1 MSFDVQAVRA
11 QFPILDQEVWGRP
24 LVYLDN
30 AATTHKPLAVIE
42 AVDAYYRR
50 DNSNVH
56 RGVHVLSQRA
66 TEAYEAGREAVRAY
80 LNAPEAR
87 EVVFTRGTTEAINLV
102 ASSWGGENLK
112 PGDEIV
118 LTQMEHHSNIVPWQ
132 LVARQTGARIRVA
145 RVDERGVLDLDH
157 WASLF
162 GSRTR
167 IAAAVHVSNA
177 LGTVNPVAEMVR
189 IAHDHGVPVLLDGAQ
204 AVPHGPVDVQAI
216 GCDFYALSGHKAYG
230 PTGIGALWGR
240 HELLD
245 AMQPYQGGGEMILSV
260 SFDKTVYARVPTRF
274 EAGTPHI
281 AGGVGLGVA
290 LRWLQDLGPE
300 RVAAYEAELLAYA
313 TRQLES
319 IDRVRIVGQAP
330 HKQAVLSFVID
341 DIHPHDVGTILDR
354 EGVAV
359 RTGHHCAQPVLECL
373 GLNAT
378 TRASFAAYNTHEDV
392 DRLVAGIHRVIE
404 VLG

>member
-11 QFPILDQEVWGRP
+11 QFPILDQEVWGRS

-30 AATTHKPLAVIE
+30 AATTHKPLAVLE
-42 AVDAYYRR
+42 AVDAYYRH

-56 RGVHVLSQRA
+56 RGVHALSQRA
-66 TEAYEAGREAVRAY
+66 TEAYEAGRDAVRAY
-80 LNAPEAR
+80 LNAPASR
-87 EVVFTRGTTEAINLV
+87 EIVFTRGTTEAINLV
-102 ASSWGGENLK
+102 ASSWGGDHVG
-112 PGDEIV
+112 PDDEIL
-118 LTQMEHHSNIVPWQ
+118 LTAMEHHSNIVPWQ
-132 LVARQTGARIRVA
+132 LLAGRTGARLRVA

-157 WASLF
+157 WASLV
-162 GSRTR
+162 GPRTR

-177 LGTVNPVAEMVR
+177 LGTVNPIREMVR
-189 IAHDHGVPVLLDGAQ
+189 IAHDRGVPVLVDGAQ
-204 AVPHGPVDVQAI
+204 AVPHGLVDVQDL

-245 AMQPYQGGGEMILSV
+245 AMKPYQGGGEMILSV
-260 SFDKTVYARVPTRF
+260 TFEETVYARVPTRF

-281 AGGVGLGVA
+281 AGGVGLGAA
-290 LRWLQDLGPE
+290 LRWLSALGPD
-300 RVAAYEAELLAYA
+300 RVAAHEADLLAYA
-313 TRQLES
+313 TRQLQG
-319 IDRVRIVGQAP
+319 IDRVRIVGEAP
-330 HKQAVLSFVID
+330 HKAAVLSFVID
-341 DIHPHDVGTILDR
+341 GIHPHDVGTILDR

-359 RTGHHCAQPVLECL
+359 RTGHHCAQPVLECM

-378 TRASFAAYNTHEDV
+378 TRASFAAYNTRDDV

>member
-1 MSFDVQAVRA
+1 VSFDVQAVRA
-11 QFPILDQEVWGRP
+11 QFPILDQEVWGRS

-30 AATTHKPLAVIE
+30 AATTHKPLAVLE
-42 AVDAYYRR
+42 AVDAYYRH

-56 RGVHVLSQRA
+56 RGVHALSQRA
-66 TEAYEAGREAVRAY
+66 TEAYEAGRDAVRAY
-80 LNAPEAR
+80 LNAPASR
-87 EVVFTRGTTEAINLV
+87 EIVFTRGTTEAINLV
-102 ASSWGGENLK
+102 ASSWGGDHVG
-112 PGDEIV
+112 PDDEIL
-118 LTQMEHHSNIVPWQ
+118 LTAMEHHSNIVPWQ
-132 LVARQTGARIRVA
+132 LLAGRTGARLRVA

-157 WASLF
+157 WASLV
-162 GSRTR
+162 GPRTR

-177 LGTVNPVAEMVR
+177 LGTVNPIREMVR
-189 IAHDHGVPVLLDGAQ
+189 IAHDRGVPVLVDGAQ
-204 AVPHGPVDVQAI
+204 AVPHGLVDVQDL

-245 AMQPYQGGGEMILSV
+245 AMKPYQGGGEMILSV
-260 SFDKTVYARVPTRF
+260 TFEETVYARVPTRF

-281 AGGVGLGVA
+281 AGGVGLGAA
-290 LRWLQDLGPE
+290 LRWLSALGPD
-300 RVAAYEAELLAYA
+300 RVAAHEADLLAYA
-313 TRQLES
+313 TRQLQG
-319 IDRVRIVGQAP
+319 IDRVRIVGEAP
-330 HKQAVLSFVID
+330 HKAAVLSFVID
-341 DIHPHDVGTILDR
+341 GIHPHDVGTILDR

-359 RTGHHCAQPVLECL
+359 RTGHHCAQPVLECM

-378 TRASFAAYNTHEDV
+378 TRASFAAYNTRDDV